1 MEKYYRDLLY
11 ELKFKLRKKSTK
23 FWSRNKNISQRLEK
37 YLDNKS
43 KKHTVPSTSTKEGE
57 THRRVTLLLSSVRY
71 RSR

>member
-37 YLDNKS
+37 YRQQI